1 MPLAPPSFFGMFMT
15 NESSTW
21 VDVLEPRRLLAGASL
36 SNGLLTVNGTNSRDV
51 VTIFIERKNPKNL
64 DVKINGSVKAFTLAN
79 VKSMLIRGG
88 DGNDSISVDEAF
100 GNINVAVTVYAGSG
114 NDIVTTAHGA
124 ARIYLGDGND
134 TAVGG

>member
-64 DVKINGSVKAFTLAN
+64 DVKINGSVKAFTLT
-79 VKSMLIRGG
+79 LILTSRFFGFFR
-88 DGNDSISVDEAF
+88 SIK
-100 GNINVAVTVYAGSG
+100 
-114 NDIVTTAHGA
+114 IVTTSRLLVPLTMSRRLLRDAPA
-124 ARIYLGDGND
+124 QR
-134 TAVGG
+134 